1 MRLTTPETLHL
12 HVDMKSSIGDLAA
25 RFGLPTHVLR
35 HWEQMGLL
43 TPERSTAG
51 HRLYGEAD
59 AARIVLI
66 QLAKEAGLSLE
77 QARRLLTDARD
88 RQSRR
93 DLYAAHAETLR
104 RRIAAAEAA
113 LALVEHAAECD
124 ADDFTTC
131 PHLAA
136 KVAGRL

>member
-1 MRLTTPETLHL
+1 
-12 HVDMKSSIGDLAA
+12 MKSSIGDLAA
-25 RFGLPTHVLR
+25 RFGLPAHVLR

-43 TPERSTAG
+43 APERAG
-51 HRLYGEAD
+51 NGRRLYGDAD

-77 QARRLLTDARD
+77 QTRLLLTDARD
-88 RQSRR
+88 RKSRR
-93 DLYAAHAETLR
+93 DLYAAHAEALR
-104 RRIAAAEAA
+104 KRIASAQAA

-124 ADDFTTC
+124 ADDFTAC

-136 KVAGRL
+136 KVAARL